1 MNDHDS
7 IESAA
12 LIDLCDDVQDR
23 PDQIAM
29 PHTGNGCTRVAAVLL
44 VAGFWLYV
52 LVSAFT

>member
-1 MNDHDS
+1 MNDHD

-12 LIDLCDDVQDR
+12 LIDLCDDVQNR
-23 PDQIAM
+23 ADQIAT
-29 PHTGNGCTRVAAVLL
+29 PRAGGGCTRVVAGCV